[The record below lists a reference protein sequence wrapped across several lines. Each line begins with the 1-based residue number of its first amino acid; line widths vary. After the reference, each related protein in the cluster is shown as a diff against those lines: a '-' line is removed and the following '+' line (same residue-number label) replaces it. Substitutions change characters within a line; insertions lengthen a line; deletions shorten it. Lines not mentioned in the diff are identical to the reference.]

1 MTDTTIKPKPAK
13 AAAPVIPLFEMPKFD
28 IPSFDMPKFE
38 VPAAFREF
46 AEKGVAQS
54 KEAYEKFKAAADEN
68 TATLET
74 VYSAATQGSTEYG
87 LKMIEIARFNTN
99 VAFNFVEK
107 LFGVKSPSELVELT
121 TAHSRTQFE
130 TLSAQGKELAGLAQ
144 KVASD
149 TAEPIKSGVSKAMK
163 KVALRAKKVSC
174 VSSPGQLPGL
184 LFERPGPIARPKAGP
199 ESLAKEGCCS

>member
-87 LKMIEIARFNTN
+87 LKMIEIARANTN
-99 VAFNFVEK
+99 AAFNYFES

-163 KVALRAKKVSC
+163 KVA
-174 VSSPGQLPGL
+174 
-184 LFERPGPIARPKAGP
+184 
-199 ESLAKEGCCS
+199 